1 MSLSLEDLRWKVSAT
16 ERTVSGRN
24 WRQGFGFCIQDYRGI
39 PILSISYETEN
50 EAKEAES
57 AVRKAV
63 ERAMD
68 ICTSAIR

>member
-24 WRQGFGFCIQDYRGI
+24 WRHGFGFSIQDFRGLAM
-39 PILSISYETEN
+39 LSISYETEN
-50 EAKEAES
+50 EARKAES

-63 ERAMD
+63 EQAID
-68 ICTSAIR
+68 ISKSAIR